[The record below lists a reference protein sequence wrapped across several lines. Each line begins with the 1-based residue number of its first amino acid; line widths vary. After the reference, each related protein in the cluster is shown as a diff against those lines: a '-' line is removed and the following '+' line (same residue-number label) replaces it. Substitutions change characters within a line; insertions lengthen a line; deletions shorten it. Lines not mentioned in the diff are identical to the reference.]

1 MYIYV
6 DEFYNNLN
14 KKKEKI
20 SISLIINTII
30 I

>member
-14 KKKEKI
+14 KKKEKNI
-20 SISLIINTII
+20 YFINYKYNL
-30 I
+30 